1 MTQPIRPSSVRVVAV
16 VMADGSDPYA
26 PENLARIHRALLS
39 IPRKPTPQPAKAS

>member
-26 PENLARIHRALLS
+26 PRTSPAFTARC
-39 IPRKPTPQPAKAS
+39 